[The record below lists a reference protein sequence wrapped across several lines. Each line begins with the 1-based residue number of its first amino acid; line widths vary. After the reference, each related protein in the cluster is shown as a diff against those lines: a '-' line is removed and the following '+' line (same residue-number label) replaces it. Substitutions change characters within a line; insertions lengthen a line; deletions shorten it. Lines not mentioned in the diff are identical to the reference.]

1 MGAREDWRKIGGRR
15 VMLSDD
21 IPGPVDERV
30 PRVPTLESAMADLS
44 VVSDYL
50 KQVGKAME
58 RLTGSWPYAEH
69 DAGTE
74 KEKKPNGVA
83 DDIAEAAHKLASD
96 TGDLLR
102 ALDRLV
108 SFRGNGTPER
118 KAARKMP

>member
-1 MGAREDWRKIGGRR
+1 VGVREDWRKIGGRR
-15 VMLSDD
+15 VMIAD
-21 IPGPVDERV
+21 PGSVDERV

-44 VVSDYL
+44 VVADYL
-50 KQVGKAME
+50 KQIGKAME